1 MDKLLEAF
9 TAAFG
14 GRFMYNEP
22 GYDLLYIAP
31 DDAAYI
37 TPETGFDL
45 LIQESID
52 ISQNLII
59 KRCTLFEYEP
69 GLDY

>member
-22 GYDLLYIAP
+22 GYDLLYVAN
-31 DDAAYI
+31 DEAYI
-37 TPETGFDL
+37 TPDTGLEL
-45 LIQESID
+45 LIQESINT
-52 ISQNLII
+52 SQNLII